1 MFQLVLQV
9 IVIERAHSCH
19 QICNTEL
26 SMMLHNLTRDPCL
39 MDIMIVIIIMTGAQ
53 FHRLIDMPGT
63 GYIYT
68 YLLVMDLVP
77 ETWVLEVPWV
87 YGKMNKCFLHFFPT
101 FWGKMKKSLVQHA
114 LNPFFGW
121 FRVPENPVSGIPSP
135 SLDIYTSF

>member
-1 MFQLVLQV
+1 MPKQENKIFEKFQSQGLKSIVMFQLVLQV

-68 YLLVMDLVP
+68 YVLVMDLVP
-77 ETWVLEVPWV
+77 ET
-87 YGKMNKCFLHFFPT
+87 
-101 FWGKMKKSLVQHA
+101 
-114 LNPFFGW
+114 
-121 FRVPENPVSGIPSP
+121 
-135 SLDIYTSF
+135 